1 MLNWPA
7 ARSSTSTIETD
18 GLINVSSQR
27 SQRVGEAIHHEISQL
42 LIRGLKD
49 PRIGFVTITGVE
61 VTSDLRVA
69 KVYYTV
75 IGDDASRQAS
85 AAGLTSST
93 PFIRQQL
100 GRVLRLRF
108 VPELKFEYDQSV
120 EYGNRIEELLR
131 EVKPA
136 DDQD

>member
-1 MLNWPA
+1 
-7 ARSSTSTIETD
+7 
-18 GLINVSSQR
+18 VSSQR
-27 SQRVGEAIHHEISQL
+27 CQRVGEAIHHEVSQL

-61 VTSDLRVA
+61 VTPDLRMA
-69 KVYYTV
+69 RVYYTV
-75 IGDDASRQAS
+75 IGDESSRQES
-85 AAGLTSST
+85 TAGLNSSV
-93 PFIRQQL
+93 PFIRQKL
-100 GRVLRLRF
+100 GRALRLRF
-108 VPELKFEYDQSV
+108 VPELRFEYDQSV